1 MSNDKIGLYDNI
13 HAKRKRIEAVSGERM
28 RSTKNPN
35 SPSAKDFKQAAKTVI
50 KKKKQEIKMPGIMK
64 QAKLKAIM
72 DIISQMDDLEMD
84 RMIPKEMEEK
94 KMYDMEEKP
103 VKKGITI
110 MKLESSKKPKMEM
123 EEEGEEMEEED
134 DEEIDPLSSLARLK
148 ERLKKGRMS

>member
-1 MSNDKIGLYDNI
+1 
-13 HAKRKRIEAVSGERM
+13 
-28 RSTKNPN
+28 
-35 SPSAKDFKQAAKTVI
+35 
-50 KKKKQEIKMPGIMK
+50 MPGIMK

-84 RMIPKEMEEK
+84 RMIPKEMEQE

-123 EEEGEEMEEED
+123 EEEEGEDMEEED
-134 DEEIDPLSSLARLK
+134 EEEIDPLSSLARLK
-148 ERLKKGRMS
+148 ERLKKGRM

>member
-1 MSNDKIGLYDNI
+1 
-13 HAKRKRIEAVSGERM
+13 
-28 RSTKNPN
+28 
-35 SPSAKDFKQAAKTVI
+35 
-50 KKKKQEIKMPGIMK
+50 MPGIMK

-84 RMIPKEMEEK
+84 RMMPKDMEEE

-103 VKKGITI
+103 VRKGITI

-123 EEEGEEMEEED
+123 EEEGEEMEEDD

>member
-1 MSNDKIGLYDNI
+1 
-13 HAKRKRIEAVSGERM
+13 
-28 RSTKNPN
+28 
-35 SPSAKDFKQAAKTVI
+35 
-50 KKKKQEIKMPGIMK
+50 MPGIMK

-84 RMIPKEMEEK
+84 RMMPKEIEEE

-123 EEEGEEMEEED
+123 EEEEGDDMEEEEN
-134 DEEIDPLSSLARLK
+134 EEIDPLSSLARLK
-148 ERLKKGRMS
+148 ERLKKGRM

>member
-1 MSNDKIGLYDNI
+1 
-13 HAKRKRIEAVSGERM
+13 
-28 RSTKNPN
+28 
-35 SPSAKDFKQAAKTVI
+35 
-50 KKKKQEIKMPGIMK
+50 MPGIMK

-84 RMIPKEMEEK
+84 RMMPKEMEQE

-123 EEEGEEMEEED
+123 EEEDEDMEED
-134 DEEIDPLSSLARLK
+134 DSEEIDPLSSLARLK

>member
-1 MSNDKIGLYDNI
+1 
-13 HAKRKRIEAVSGERM
+13 
-28 RSTKNPN
+28 
-35 SPSAKDFKQAAKTVI
+35 
-50 KKKKQEIKMPGIMK
+50 MK

-84 RMIPKEMEEK
+84 RMMPKEIEQE

-123 EEEGEEMEEED
+123 EEEDEDMEEED

-148 ERLKKGRMS
+148 ERLKKGRM

>member
-1 MSNDKIGLYDNI
+1 
-13 HAKRKRIEAVSGERM
+13 
-28 RSTKNPN
+28 
-35 SPSAKDFKQAAKTVI
+35 
-50 KKKKQEIKMPGIMK
+50 MPGIMK

-84 RMIPKEMEEK
+84 RMMPEKMEQE

-123 EEEGEEMEEED
+123 EEESEDMEEED

-148 ERLKKGRMS
+148 ERLKKGRM

>member
-1 MSNDKIGLYDNI
+1 
-13 HAKRKRIEAVSGERM
+13 
-28 RSTKNPN
+28 
-35 SPSAKDFKQAAKTVI
+35 
-50 KKKKQEIKMPGIMK
+50 MPGIMK

-84 RMIPKEMEEK
+84 RMMPKEMEQE

-110 MKLESSKKPKMEM
+110 MKLESSKKPEI
-123 EEEGEEMEEED
+123 EEEGEGEEIEEED

-148 ERLKKGRMS
+148 ERLKKGRM

>member
-1 MSNDKIGLYDNI
+1 
-13 HAKRKRIEAVSGERM
+13 
-28 RSTKNPN
+28 
-35 SPSAKDFKQAAKTVI
+35 
-50 KKKKQEIKMPGIMK
+50 MPGIMK

-84 RMIPKEMEEK
+84 RMMPKEMEQE

-123 EEEGEEMEEED
+123 EEEDEDMEEED

-148 ERLKKGRMS
+148 ERLKKGRM

>member
-1 MSNDKIGLYDNI
+1 
-13 HAKRKRIEAVSGERM
+13 
-28 RSTKNPN
+28 
-35 SPSAKDFKQAAKTVI
+35 
-50 KKKKQEIKMPGIMK
+50 MPGIMK

-84 RMIPKEMEEK
+84 RMMPKEMEQE

-123 EEEGEEMEEED
+123 EEEEGDDMEEDD

-148 ERLKKGRMS
+148 ERLKKGRM

>member
-1 MSNDKIGLYDNI
+1 
-13 HAKRKRIEAVSGERM
+13 
-28 RSTKNPN
+28 
-35 SPSAKDFKQAAKTVI
+35 
-50 KKKKQEIKMPGIMK
+50 MPGIMK

-84 RMIPKEMEEK
+84 RMMPKEMEEEGE
-94 KMYDMEEKP
+94 DIEEKP

-123 EEEGEEMEEED
+123 DEEEEGEDMEEEN

-148 ERLKKGRMS
+148 ERLKKGRM

>member
-1 MSNDKIGLYDNI
+1 
-13 HAKRKRIEAVSGERM
+13 
-28 RSTKNPN
+28 
-35 SPSAKDFKQAAKTVI
+35 
-50 KKKKQEIKMPGIMK
+50 MPGIMK

-84 RMIPKEMEEK
+84 RMMPKEMEEE

>member
-1 MSNDKIGLYDNI
+1 
-13 HAKRKRIEAVSGERM
+13 
-28 RSTKNPN
+28 
-35 SPSAKDFKQAAKTVI
+35 
-50 KKKKQEIKMPGIMK
+50 MPGIMK

-84 RMIPKEMEEK
+84 RMMPKEMEQE

-123 EEEGEEMEEED
+123 EEEGDDMEEED

-148 ERLKKGRMS
+148 ERLKKGRM

>member
-1 MSNDKIGLYDNI
+1 
-13 HAKRKRIEAVSGERM
+13 
-28 RSTKNPN
+28 
-35 SPSAKDFKQAAKTVI
+35 
-50 KKKKQEIKMPGIMK
+50 MK

-72 DIISQMDDLEMD
+72 DIISQMDDLEMN
-84 RMIPKEMEEK
+84 RMMPKEMEQE

-123 EEEGEEMEEED
+123 EEEGEDMEEED

-148 ERLKKGRMS
+148 ERLKKGRM

>member
-1 MSNDKIGLYDNI
+1 
-13 HAKRKRIEAVSGERM
+13 
-28 RSTKNPN
+28 
-35 SPSAKDFKQAAKTVI
+35 
-50 KKKKQEIKMPGIMK
+50 MPGIMK

-84 RMIPKEMEEK
+84 RMMPKDMEEE

-123 EEEGEEMEEED
+123 EEEGEDMEEED

>member
-1 MSNDKIGLYDNI
+1 
-13 HAKRKRIEAVSGERM
+13 
-28 RSTKNPN
+28 
-35 SPSAKDFKQAAKTVI
+35 
-50 KKKKQEIKMPGIMK
+50 MPGIMK

-84 RMIPKEMEEK
+84 RMMPKEMEQE

-123 EEEGEEMEEED
+123 EEEEGEDMEDED

-148 ERLKKGRMS
+148 ERLKKGRM

>member
-1 MSNDKIGLYDNI
+1 
-13 HAKRKRIEAVSGERM
+13 
-28 RSTKNPN
+28 
-35 SPSAKDFKQAAKTVI
+35 
-50 KKKKQEIKMPGIMK
+50 MPGIMK

-84 RMIPKEMEEK
+84 RMMPKEMKEE

-123 EEEGEEMEEED
+123 EEEGEEMEEDD

-148 ERLKKGRMS
+148 ERLKKGRM

>member
-1 MSNDKIGLYDNI
+1 
-13 HAKRKRIEAVSGERM
+13 
-28 RSTKNPN
+28 
-35 SPSAKDFKQAAKTVI
+35 
-50 KKKKQEIKMPGIMK
+50 MPGIMK

-84 RMIPKEMEEK
+84 RMMPKEMEQE

-110 MKLESSKKPKMEM
+110 MKLESSKKPEMEM
-123 EEEGEEMEEED
+123 EEEEED

-148 ERLKKGRMS
+148 ERLKKGRM

>member
-1 MSNDKIGLYDNI
+1 
-13 HAKRKRIEAVSGERM
+13 
-28 RSTKNPN
+28 
-35 SPSAKDFKQAAKTVI
+35 
-50 KKKKQEIKMPGIMK
+50 MK

-84 RMIPKEMEEK
+84 RMMPKEMEQE

-123 EEEGEEMEEED
+123 EEEEGEEMEED

>member
-1 MSNDKIGLYDNI
+1 
-13 HAKRKRIEAVSGERM
+13 
-28 RSTKNPN
+28 
-35 SPSAKDFKQAAKTVI
+35 
-50 KKKKQEIKMPGIMK
+50 MPGIMK

-84 RMIPKEMEEK
+84 RMLPKEMEQE

-123 EEEGEEMEEED
+123 EEEGEDMEEED

-148 ERLKKGRMS
+148 ERLKKGRM

>member
-1 MSNDKIGLYDNI
+1 
-13 HAKRKRIEAVSGERM
+13 
-28 RSTKNPN
+28 
-35 SPSAKDFKQAAKTVI
+35 
-50 KKKKQEIKMPGIMK
+50 MPGIMK

-84 RMIPKEMEEK
+84 RMMPKEIEK
-94 KMYDMEEKP
+94 EKMYDMEEKP

>member
-1 MSNDKIGLYDNI
+1 
-13 HAKRKRIEAVSGERM
+13 
-28 RSTKNPN
+28 
-35 SPSAKDFKQAAKTVI
+35 
-50 KKKKQEIKMPGIMK
+50 MPGIMK

-84 RMIPKEMEEK
+84 RIMPKEMEQE

-123 EEEGEEMEEED
+123 EEEEGEEMEEED

-148 ERLKKGRMS
+148 ERLKKGRM

>member
-1 MSNDKIGLYDNI
+1 
-13 HAKRKRIEAVSGERM
+13 
-28 RSTKNPN
+28 
-35 SPSAKDFKQAAKTVI
+35 
-50 KKKKQEIKMPGIMK
+50 MPGIMK

-84 RMIPKEMEEK
+84 RMMPKEMEQE

-123 EEEGEEMEEED
+123 EEEGEDMGEEED
-134 DEEIDPLSSLARLK
+134 DDSEEIDPLSSLARLK

>member
-1 MSNDKIGLYDNI
+1 
-13 HAKRKRIEAVSGERM
+13 
-28 RSTKNPN
+28 
-35 SPSAKDFKQAAKTVI
+35 
-50 KKKKQEIKMPGIMK
+50 MPGIMK

-84 RMIPKEMEEK
+84 RMMPKEMEQE

-110 MKLESSKKPKMEM
+110 MKLESSKKPKMEI
-123 EEEGEEMEEED
+123 EEEGDDMEEDD

-148 ERLKKGRMS
+148 ERLKKGRM